1 MKLYVNIVVGDF
13 YMLIELKVLDDEGKC
28 EIEYDEEGKQ
38 LLIQKGLNA
47 IIREYLEQEEKIDE

>member
-13 YMLIELKVLDDEGKC
+13 YMLIELKVLDDEGNC

-47 IIREYLEQEEKIDE
+47 IIREYLEQEEKVDE

>member
-13 YMLIELKVLDDEGKC
+13 YMLIELKVLDDEGNC
-28 EIEYDEEGKQ
+28 EIEYDDEGKQ

-47 IIREYLEQEEKIDE
+47 IIREYLEQEEKVDE

>member
-13 YMLIELKVLDDEGKC
+13 YMLIELKVLDDEGNC
-28 EIEYDEEGKQ
+28 EIEYDDEGKQ

-47 IIREYLEQEEKIDE
+47 IIKEYLEQEEKVDE

>member
-1 MKLYVNIVVGDF
+1 
-13 YMLIELKVLDDEGKC
+13 MLIELKVLDDEGNC

-47 IIREYLEQEEKIDE
+47 IIREYLEQEEKVDE

>member
-13 YMLIELKVLDDEGKC
+13 YMLIELKVLDDEGNC

-47 IIREYLEQEEKIDE
+47 IIKEYLEQEEKVDE